1 MNDKVHLT
9 IFFKVKKLFFF
20 FFFFFFFFLK
30 KILFFYDA
38 PLFGSDK
45 ICTRSIQFLINT
57 GMLWCLGSS
66 HKNH

>member
-20 FFFFFFFFLK
+20 FFFFFF
-30 KILFFYDA
+30 FFYDA